1 MKRVS
6 TLILSFILL
15 LNLVAGNTVNVFAK
29 ENIANELPILDVSPS
44 ANAEG
49 VAIDTSVHID
59 LDSAHKNFNRYKDF
73 IEKGK
78 YTAVLNGNNVDSY
91 FDAELNRVIF
101 YGFSLDLNTDY
112 TVALNFLANAKNN
125 KNDSDMV
132 AEVYSFKTSEEG
144 LPTVRHLDDDG
155 NLYTFTSG
163 QESLID
169 HLKLKNEKYLK
180 IEELLDPNEKKSM
193 VSSPVSLEFLG
204 ATEEAWDE
212 VKVNVKFKE
221 KPYGIVNLHMDEGR
235 AEWLPFFTV
244 DSGNEVEFRVKE
256 NVLLVP
262 FVKETKTET
271 SSLLHRLSEVFTGA
285 TVSAAENTIDK
296 MFNIIQN
303 SNGVFQAE
311 LSYLMDNPFTF
322 EPFGGDP
329 EYYYQ
334 IYKIV
339 NKKPVFMYEKEL
351 PENLIIH
358 ENLDTSVYEIRL
370 FENDP
375 GDYFDDHFWTQ
386 ELFVEK
392 NPTLLGESEIAALAK
407 KYAPILA
414 YNADEGFFPISF
426 DQLMNSNVPNNATV
440 KTPSVFDSNNEI
452 SYNKL
457 NEFLSFNGHSSYLI
471 NGGDEVGLN
480 EITGSRE
487 NSTVYYSYME
497 RNNRKFIN
505 YHFIYAYDPKTIKE
519 NKELGRHNFDRE
531 SITIELTAANEIKD
545 VVISGHLE
553 GQKMNLI
560 DDDYYWESSRIKI
573 PFSEDIPKYENHPI
587 IPVAQGAHALF
598 PVSGQYLVD
607 DWRVPFWWDVED
619 QTGLLRDLNED
630 DFNQLPVNHRDGR
643 NILLPNSSDVNSNDF
658 NHYSL
663 QSLDLAQTSHSN
675 FSVLSFSGYWVDVP
689 GVDNAEFPPFTDKE
703 INVINW
709 VDYADTG
716 WNMNRFVEGSATRES
731 IDDINEFLNRYI
743 QTDSSKVSG
752 LIKNAVTDE
761 LVEGADIQGFNE
773 NRTPMK
779 NKTTSGSGGLY
790 TLNMPAGDGLN
801 LVISKAGY
809 IPLEYQGLSLRANEE
824 KFLETILQIPSEYEN
839 LQNGVLKGNVI
850 QADTGRAV
858 GNADITL
865 RKNFN
870 AKTGNSVAN
879 ATSSSD
885 GTYLFENLP
894 TGYYTME
901 VAKSGYTDNYINV
914 VVVGGRE
921 VVRQITL
928 SPRLNE
934 NEMRI
939 VLEWGASPSDL
950 DSHLIGESTNGGQ
963 FHVSYSNT
971 RYYENGQLHAELDLD
986 DTSSYG
992 PETIT
997 VQGMKISDNE
1007 NGTYQ
1012 YYVHDYTNRYSS
1024 GSNALSNSEAKVKVY
1039 TASGYTEYTVPQNQA
1054 GTKWS
1059 VFKMVSGEIVPIN
1072 TLE

>member
-6 TLILSFILL
+6 MLILSFILL
-15 LNLVAGNTVNVFAK
+15 LNLVAGNTGSVFAK
-29 ENIANELPILDVSPS
+29 ENIANELPILDVSPT
-44 ANAEG
+44 ANTEG
-49 VAIDTSVHID
+49 VAIDSSVHVN
-59 LDSAHKNFNRYKDF
+59 LDPAHKNFKRYKDF

-78 YTAVLNGNNVDSY
+78 YKAVLNGSDVDSY

-125 KNDSDMV
+125 KSNSDMI
-132 AEVYSFKTSEEG
+132 AEFYSFKTSEEG
-144 LPTVRHLDDDG
+144 LPTVRYLDDDG
-155 NLYTFTSG
+155 NLYTFSSG

-169 HLKLKNEKYLK
+169 NLKLKNEKHLK
-180 IEELLDPNEKKSM
+180 VDELLDPKEKDSL
-193 VSSPVSLEFLG
+193 VSSPVSVEFLG
-204 ATEEAWDE
+204 AAEEARDE
-212 VKVNVKFKE
+212 IKVNVKFKE
-221 KPYGIVNLHMDEGR
+221 KPYGITNLHIDEGR
-235 AEWLPFFTV
+235 AEWLPFFTA
-244 DSGNEVEFRVKE
+244 DSGNEVEFKVKE

-262 FVKETKTET
+262 FVKNTKTET
-271 SSLLHRLSEVFTGA
+271 SSLLHSLSEIITGS
-285 TVSAAENTIDK
+285 TVSAAENTVNK
-296 MFNIIQN
+296 MFNITQN

-311 LSYLMDNPFTF
+311 LSYLLDNPFTF
-322 EPFGGDP
+322 EFFGGDP

-334 IYKIV
+334 VYNIVDKNAVFIYQ
-339 NKKPVFMYEKEL
+339 KEL
-351 PENLIIH
+351 PENLTIN

-370 FENDP
+370 FEDDP
-375 GDYFDDHFWTQ
+375 GFLDDNFWTQ
-386 ELFVEK
+386 EIFVEK
-392 NPTLLGESEIAALAK
+392 NPTLLGESEVAVLAK
-407 KYAPILA
+407 EYAPILA
-414 YNADEGFFPISF
+414 YNAEEEFFPISF
-426 DQLMNSNVPNNATV
+426 EQLMNANVPNNTTV
-440 KTPSVFDSNNEI
+440 KTPSVFESNNTI
-452 SYNKL
+452 PYNKL
-457 NEFLSFNGHSSYLI
+457 NEFMSFNGHSSYFI

-497 RNNRKFIN
+497 RDNRKFIN

-519 NKELGRHNFDRE
+519 NKEVARHNFDRE

-545 VVISGHLE
+545 VVTSGHLE
-553 GQKMNLI
+553 DQIMHLKG
-560 DDDYYWESSRIKI
+560 DDYYWESSRIKI
-573 PFSEDIPKYENHPI
+573 PFTEDVPKYENHPI

-598 PVSGQYLVD
+598 PVSGQYVVD
-607 DWRVPFWWDVED
+607 DKRLPSWLNVED

-630 DFNQLPVNHRDGR
+630 DFNQRPVNHRDGR

-675 FSVLSFSGYWVDVP
+675 FSALSFSGDWVDVP
-689 GVDNAEFPPFTDKE
+689 GPTNAEFPPFTNKE
-703 INVINW
+703 RDVTNW

-716 WNMNRFVEGSATRES
+716 WDMNRFAEGSAPRES
-731 IDDINEFLNRYI
+731 INDINEFLNKYI

-761 LVEGADIQGFNE
+761 LIEGADIQGFNE

-779 NKTTSGSGGLY
+779 NKTTSGSDGLY
-790 TLNMPAGDGLN
+790 TLKMPAGDGFN
-801 LVISKAGY
+801 LVITKAGY
-809 IPLEYQGLSLRANEE
+809 IPLEYQGLSLSANEE

-858 GNADITL
+858 GNAEITL

-870 AKTGNSVAN
+870 AKTGSSVAS
-879 ATSSSD
+879 ATSSSN
-885 GTYLFENLP
+885 GIYLFENLP

-901 VAKSGYTDNYINV
+901 VAKSGYADNYINV

-921 VVRQITL
+921 VVRQVTL

-934 NEMRI
+934 NEMRV

-950 DSHLIGESTNGGQ
+950 DSHLIGESANGGQ

-997 VQGMKISDNE
+997 VQGMKISNNE

-1012 YYVHDYTNRYSS
+1012 YYVHDYSNRYNS
-1024 GSNALSNSEAKVKVY
+1024 GSSALSNSDAMVKVY
-1039 TASGYTEYTVPQNQA
+1039 TASGYTEFTVPQNQA

-1059 VFKMVSGEIVPIN
+1059 VFKMVSGEIIPIN